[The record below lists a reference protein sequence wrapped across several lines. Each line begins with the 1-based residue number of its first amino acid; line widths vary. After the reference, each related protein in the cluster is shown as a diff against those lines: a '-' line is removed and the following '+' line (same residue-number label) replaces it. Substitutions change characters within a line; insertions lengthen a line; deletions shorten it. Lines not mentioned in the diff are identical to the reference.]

1 MSLLNSAAVSRAER
15 VVCAR
20 GGRRVSSGS
29 PETGERLVGA
39 EAQEFPR
46 PAHVEPL
53 RGTLVSAATRA
64 LVLASGVSVTTGL
77 SVLWLLRSGAPA
89 GPSVAWSVLLGVGV
103 GTLLMIG
110 LILIPSSRAARD
122 RRRMIERIE
131 AIAAAERE
139 ASFESLLAIDSH
151 HELSELARTVHAAL
165 SGAHADRL
173 EAARLR
179 REMNAL
185 VEREARKHI
194 AHLTTLSMTDEL
206 TGLANRRGFEQGL
219 TKMVDRAKREYA
231 EIALLAIDL
240 DNFKR
245 LNDTCGHQK
254 GDEALSIAGDLL
266 QAHVRERDLAGRM
279 GGDELFIALYGVDGR
294 SAEAVAGRLIR
305 LFASHP
311 TASQPNVPWPSMSIG
326 IAMLR
331 EDQCQDARELRLFA
345 DQALYASKRAGRA
358 QASRYGAVA

>member
-1 MSLLNSAAVSRAER
+1 
-15 VVCAR
+15 
-20 GGRRVSSGS
+20 
-29 PETGERLVGA
+29 
-39 EAQEFPR
+39 
-46 PAHVEPL
+46 
-53 RGTLVSAATRA
+53 
-64 LVLASGVSVTTGL
+64 
-77 SVLWLLRSGAPA
+77 
-89 GPSVAWSVLLGVGV
+89 
-103 GTLLMIG
+103 
-110 LILIPSSRAARD
+110 
-122 RRRMIERIE
+122 
-131 AIAAAERE
+131 
-139 ASFESLLAIDSH
+139 
-151 HELSELARTVHAAL
+151 
-165 SGAHADRL
+165 
-173 EAARLR
+173 
-179 REMNAL
+179 MNAL

-219 TKMVDRAKREYA
+219 TKMVDRATREHA

-311 TASQPNVPWPSMSIG
+311 TACQPNVPWPSMSIG
-326 IAMLR
+326 IALLR
-331 EDQCQDARELRLFA
+331 EDQCQDARELRLYA

-358 QASRYGAVA
+358 RASRYGAVA